1 MSIFAKK
8 YRKKMNS
15 TKKFTTW
22 SIILI
27 SILLITFSLRCFKT
41 IVSPQIQSDDFSIY
55 VTMENSSEDI
65 IEIIQSN
72 DRNANLKGL
81 KWIMKLKKYDLH
93 RHSGHF
99 IIKKGYSAK
108 NIADILNAGIQ
119 TPVKVI
125 INSTRTTEQI
135 AASISSQLMLDSAT
149 IASKLNDMDYLK
161 SKGFDKD
168 NVFYLIIPNTYE
180 FYWNV
185 SIDGFIERIIKER
198 DAFWNESRKEKAAKI
213 GLSPE
218 EVMTLASI
226 IEEETAKNDELPI
239 VAGLY
244 INRLERGMLLQAD
257 PTVIYA
263 LGGERPK
270 RVLKKHLETDS
281 PYNTYKYAGLPPA
294 PIRFVNIKSI
304 DAVLNYSKHN
314 YLYMCAKEDFSGYHN
329 FATNLSAH
337 NLNAARYQ
345 RALSRR

>member
-1 MSIFAKK
+1 MKSKKTFIIWTINILSILA
-8 YRKKMNS
+8 
-15 TKKFTTW
+15 
-22 SIILI
+22 I
-27 SILLITFSLRCFKT
+27 SITFRCFKV
-41 IVSPQIQSDDFSIY
+41 IISPQIKSNDFSIY
-55 VTMENSSEDI
+55 ITPENHSDDI
-65 IEIIQSN
+65 IEMIQSN
-72 DRNANLKGL
+72 DSEANLKGL
-81 KWIMKLKKYDLH
+81 KWILKLKKYDENVH
-93 RHSGHF
+93 TGHF

-108 NIADILNAGIQ
+108 NIADILVASMQ
-119 TPVKVI
+119 TPVKVV

-161 SKGFDKD
+161 SKGFDKES
-168 NVFYLIIPNTYE
+168 VFYLIIPNTYE

-198 DAFWNESRKEKAAKI
+198 DAFWNESRKEKAARI

-244 INRLERGMLLQAD
+244 INRLKRGMLLQAD

-329 FATNLSAH
+329 FATTLSQH
-337 NLNAARYQ
+337 NANAARYQ